1 MQTWL
6 VLKIFISWGCRSEI
20 IQDWLEEVDLDANV
34 ADSDFYST
42 TTEVRSRSKV
52 SYTRSPTHTCWRSTK
67 KLVLEAG
74 ARVGVEKRNY
84 MHLRPRL
91 TKPCP
96 ERDLRHFFAIMSAA
110 ISPTV
115 CVRCEGNNLIFG
127 NGKMRLSF
135 EISLPCQRFV
145 HQVVYVYVSDWDAR
159 GEKLEVLK
167 KLDVYRK
174 KLEI

>member
-1 MQTWL
+1 MQM
-6 VLKIFISWGCRSEI
+6 
-20 IQDWLEEVDLDANV
+20 
-34 ADSDFYST
+34 
-42 TTEVRSRSKV
+42 
-52 SYTRSPTHTCWRSTK
+52 SPTLTFTPRRQKLGAGQKSRTHGAEHTPAGQK

-74 ARVGVEKRNY
+74 ARAGVEKRNY

-127 NGKMRLSF
+127 NGKMRRSF

-145 HQVVYVYVSDWDAR
+145 HQVVYVC
-159 GEKLEVLK
+159 K
-167 KLDVYRK
+167 
-174 KLEI
+174 

>member
-1 MQTWL
+1 MQMSLTL
-6 VLKIFISWGCRSEI
+6 TFTPRRQKLGAGQK
-20 IQDWLEEVDLDANV
+20 
-34 ADSDFYST
+34 
-42 TTEVRSRSKV
+42 SR
-52 SYTRSPTHTCWRSTK
+52 THGAEHTPARQK

-115 CVRCEGNNLIFG
+115 CVQCEGNNLIFG
-127 NGKMRLSF
+127 NGKMWREF

-145 HQVVYVYVSDWDAR
+145 HQVVYVC
-159 GEKLEVLK
+159 K
-167 KLDVYRK
+167 
-174 KLEI
+174 